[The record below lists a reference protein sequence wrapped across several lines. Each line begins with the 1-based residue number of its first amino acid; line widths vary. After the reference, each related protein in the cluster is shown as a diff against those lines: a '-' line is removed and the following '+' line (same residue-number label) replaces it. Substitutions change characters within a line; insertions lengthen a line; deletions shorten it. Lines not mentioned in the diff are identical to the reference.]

1 MSRMGKKPIDL
12 DPRVKLEVS
21 GREVSVTGPK
31 GSLSY
36 TVPQEISVGLQDNQV
51 VVTRNTDSRQARA
64 YHGLVRSLVQ
74 GMVTGVAEGFRRELE
89 FQGVGYRGQLQG
101 KRLTLNL
108 GYSNP
113 VQYEVPEGVD
123 VSMPDQTHIVLES
136 CDKQKVG
143 QAAATI
149 RGFRPPDSYKG
160 KGIRYVGE
168 QVTLKE
174 GKTV

>member
-12 DPRVKLEVS
+12 DARAKIKLS
-21 GREVSVTGPK
+21 GQETHISGPK

-36 TVPQEISVGLQDNQV
+36 TAPPEIKVK
-51 VVTRNTDSRQARA
+51 VTDQQLLISRHDDTRQSKAL
-64 YHGLVRSLVQ
+64 HGLVRSLLQ
-74 GMVTGVAEGFRRELE
+74 GMLTGVTDGFKKELE
-89 FQGVGYRGQLQG
+89 FQGVGYRGQLKG
-101 KRLTLNL
+101 KQLVLNL

-113 VQYEVPEGVD
+113 VEYEVPDGVD

-136 CDKQKVG
+136 CDKQKIG
-143 QAAATI
+143 QAAAII
-149 RGFRPPDSYKG
+149 RAFRPPDAYKG

-168 QVTLKE
+168 QVALKE